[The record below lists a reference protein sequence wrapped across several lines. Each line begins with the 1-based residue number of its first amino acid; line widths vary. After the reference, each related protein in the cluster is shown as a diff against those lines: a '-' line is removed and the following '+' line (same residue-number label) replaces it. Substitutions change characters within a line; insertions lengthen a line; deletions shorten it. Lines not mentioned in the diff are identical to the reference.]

1 MRPIPKIFIGRFFDL
16 YVEYGTNIIKKAVPT
31 VVKAAKHFQKAFA
44 LFVEHI
50 FRQNM
55 KRSILTLITAVLMA
69 VVSSCSTVPL
79 TGRRQLSLVPDSQ
92 ILPMSFQQYQQVMS
106 ESKLS
111 NNQQYVT
118 SVRTVG
124 QRISKAVEQYMQEIG
139 QQDNVQGF
147 QWEFNVIAE
156 DQVNAWAMPGGKVA
170 FYEGIMPITQNET
183 GIAVVMGHEVAH
195 AIAKHGSERMSQQ
208 LATQLGGQALSV
220 ALQSKP
226 QLTQQLAM
234 AAFGAGSQVGV
245 LLPYARDMESEA
257 DRLGLIFMARAGYD
271 PRQAPQFWER
281 MQAKSGGG
289 GTPVFL
295 STHPHPE
302 TRIKQLNQWMPEALK
317 AYQQAT
323 GRQ

>member
-1 MRPIPKIFIGRFFDL
+1 
-16 YVEYGTNIIKKAVPT
+16 
-31 VVKAAKHFQKAFA
+31 
-44 LFVEHI
+44 
-50 FRQNM
+50 M
-55 KRSILTLITAVLMA
+55 KRTILTLITAVMMA

-92 ILPMSFQQYQQVMS
+92 ILPMSFQQYQQVLN

-111 NNQQYVT
+111 NNQQYVS
-118 SVRTVG
+118 SVRNVG
-124 QRISKAVEQYMQEIG
+124 KRISTAVEQYMRELG
-139 QQDNVQGF
+139 QQDNVDGF
-147 QWEFNVIAE
+147 QWEFNVLAD

-208 LATQLGGQALSV
+208 LATQLSGQALSV

-234 AAFGAGSQVGV
+234 AAFGAGAQVGV

-257 DRLGLIFMARAGYD
+257 DRLGLLFMARAGYD
-271 PRQAPQFWER
+271 PREAPAFWER
-281 MQAKSGGG
+281 MQAKSGGSG
-289 GTPVFL
+289 GTPQFL
-295 STHPHPE
+295 STHPHPD
-302 TRIKQLNQWMPEALK
+302 TRIRQLNQWMPEAVK
-317 AYQQAT
+317 IYQQTT
-323 GRQ
+323 GKK